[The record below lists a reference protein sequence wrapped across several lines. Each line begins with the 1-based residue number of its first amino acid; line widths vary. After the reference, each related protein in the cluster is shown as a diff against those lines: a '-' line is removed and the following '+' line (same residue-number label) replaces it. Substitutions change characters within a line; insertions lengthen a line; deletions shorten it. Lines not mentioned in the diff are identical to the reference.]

1 MGGGEVNKAGGV
13 GGMSFEAA
21 LLRLEEIVGQLES
34 GEVEL
39 ERAVKLYEEGSRLR
53 VFCEARL
60 KEAQFR
66 IDRITKGEDG
76 KLGLKRA
83 DDI

>member
-1 MGGGEVNKAGGV
+1 MGGGEVNKAGG
-13 GGMSFEAA
+13 MSFEAA
-21 LLRLEEIVGQLES
+21 LSRLEEIVGQLES
-34 GEVEL
+34 EEVEL
-39 ERAVKLYEEGSRLR
+39 ERAVKLYEEGTRLR
-53 VFCEARL
+53 VFCEERL

-66 IDRITKGEDG
+66 IDRITKGEGG